1 MADDGQLL
9 AYHLVVMVRHQVP
22 VMFRLVNY
30 LDNSFLK
37 IPTIIL
43 KKSIN

>member
-9 AYHLVVMVRHQVP
+9 AYHLVVMVQHQVP

-30 LDNSFLK
+30 LDNSFKDTYNNLK
-37 IPTIIL
+37 EVY
-43 KKSIN
+43 